1 MQRFRRFSTT
11 NCESM
16 PCPAIVD
23 GYRALLAADPPD
35 LITYVSV
42 FCTHRPAPAP
52 LPWFLR
58 ASP

>member
-1 MQRFRRFSTT
+1 MQRFRRFSST

-23 GYRALLAADPPD
+23 GSPALLAADPPGPNY
-35 LITYVSV
+35 LRVC

-52 LPWFLR
+52 LP
-58 ASP
+58 